1 MAGHR
6 TTRALARVRSPKP
19 GRQVLEPGMCGMI
32 SLFVELLP
40 NDKDFQ
46 KTMRAFKLR
55 NDFWAEEPVVKT
67 TDRVVADP

>member
-1 MAGHR
+1 
-6 TTRALARVRSPKP
+6 
-19 GRQVLEPGMCGMI
+19 MCGMI

-46 KTMRAFKLR
+46 KTMRAVKLR